1 MLLGDILAGNARRI
15 PNRRAW
21 RFNSSAWTWAEA
33 NSRANRLASSLIR
46 HGIQFQDRVALISNN
61 SNQYLET
68 IFALAKIGAVAVPIN
83 SRSSAREVDFILGD
97 VEAKTLII
105 SSEHSPIL
113 GRLQAD
119 KELLTVIGMGKGHSL
134 GVDIE
139 QMIAKGDADEPA
151 AAFSDEAIR
160 TIKYTSGTT
169 GDPKGCIG
177 THRTMMFS
185 IHNYLSNAPSISSA
199 DLCMMFVPLASGFGL
214 NTLVDFA
221 YREAETLLVDKFNAD
236 KILSLIESEKVVRT
250 CAVPTMITALAEEQV
265 RKPRDLAS
273 LQMIGYTGSS
283 MAVTALN
290 KATKALGCEFYQG
303 YGSTE
308 SGSRVTY
315 LSPEEHRVLS
325 EDMST
330 QDKWGQRIVSCGRE
344 LPGYEVR
351 IVDEGGRIVPDGEVG
366 ELVVRGDSVFSGY
379 WAQPQ
384 KTRDAIKEGWLYSG
398 DLARKDKR
406 GYFYIVDRKRDMIV
420 SGGYNVYST
429 EVETA
434 ILEMPGVSE
443 VAVIGRFHER
453 WGEAIHA
460 VVVRE
465 ETSSI
470 SEIDVIQHCK
480 HLLANYKCPKS
491 VTFEAALPKTSTGK
505 VQKSKLKLSLP
516 DSDNRRGKAQA

>member
-21 RFNSSAWTWAEA
+21 RFNSSMWTWAEA
-33 NSRANRLASSLIR
+33 NGRTNRLASSLLRQGIR
-46 HGIQFQDRVALISNN
+46 FQDRVALISNN
-61 SNQYLET
+61 SNQYLEI

-83 SRSSAREVDFILGD
+83 SRASAREVDFILSD
-97 VEAKTLII
+97 VDARTLII

-113 GRLQAD
+113 TALQAD
-119 KELLTVIGMGKGHSL
+119 KKLLTLIGMGQGHAL
-134 GVDIE
+134 ETDIE
-139 QMIAKGDADEPA
+139 QMIAGGEADEHRA
-151 AAFSDEAIR
+151 DFSDEAIR

-185 IHNYLSNAPSISSA
+185 VQNYLSNAPAIAAA
-199 DLCMMFVPLASGFGL
+199 DLGMMFVPLASGFGL

-250 CAVPTMITALAEEQV
+250 CAVPTMITALAEEQI
-265 RKPRDLAS
+265 RRPRDLSS
-273 LQMIGYTGSS
+273 LKMIGYTGSS
-283 MAVTALN
+283 MAVTALTTAA
-290 KATKALGCEFYQG
+290 KSLGCDFYQG

-325 EDMST
+325 DKMST
-330 QDKWGQRIVSCGRE
+330 QDKWGQQIVSCGRE

-351 IVDEGGRIVPDGEVG
+351 IVDEGGQIVPNGEVG

-379 WAQPQ
+379 WAQPE
-384 KTRDAIKEGWLYSG
+384 KTRDAIKDGWLYSG
-398 DLARKDKR
+398 DLARKDDR

-420 SGGYNVYST
+420 SGGYNVYSI

-434 ILEMPGVSE
+434 ILEMAGVSE
-443 VAVIGRFHER
+443 VAVIGRFDER

-460 VVVRE
+460 VIVPKE
-465 ETSSI
+465 EKSI

-480 HLLANYKCPKS
+480 GLLANYKCPKS

-505 VQKSKLKLSLP
+505 VQKSKLKLSLSD
-516 DSDNRRGKAQA
+516 DSNREGARA